1 MTSHV
6 AQADPVRGKWLLWR
20 TCCNKET
27 VPHWGSIVNPSAF
40 SDLPSLPAPCKGP
53 CCAEVQ
59 GVRPNPNPEHVL
71 LLAPLPSP
79 QFFLMPLIASALV
92 LSFLS
97 GAGVALAGC
106 PGVRVPR
113 GGGEWGPCLWSW
125 RMVLDLCG
133 GWGSCCRVGSREAP
147 GRRDPGQSLCI
158 CVALGLGTMVT
169 VLCASSR
176 FLVCLWS
183 PGSPL
188 LAECYGLLPAGCQ
201 AWL

>member
-97 GAGVALAGC
+97 GAGVVLAVQVCVYHVVAGSGGHVC
-106 PGVRVPR
+106 GAGEWCWTCVE
-113 GGGEWGPCLWSW
+113 GGEAAAVLVHGKPLDRGIWG
-125 RMVLDLCG
+125 
-133 GWGSCCRVGSREAP
+133 RVSA
-147 GRRDPGQSLCI
+147 
-158 CVALGLGTMVT
+158 CV
-169 VLCASSR
+169 
-176 FLVCLWS
+176 
-183 PGSPL
+183 
-188 LAECYGLLPAGCQ
+188 
-201 AWL
+201 